1 MRFFRKRPVFIY
13 INDTIIFVCCGF
25 GLRGQGSTP
34 ASDSG
39 LLRFLNMLSFY
50 LQAKDQGKPE
60 VGEYSKLEKV
70 CLL

>member
-1 MRFFRKRPVFIY
+1 MENAPSLFVDAIA
-13 INDTIIFVCCGF
+13 IIVCCGF
-25 GLRGQGSTP
+25 GLRGQGSTLD
-34 ASDSG
+34 SDSG
-39 LLRFLNMLSFY
+39 LLRFPNMLSFY